1 MSLCTFCKNKAAI
14 ETFKPFCSKRCADLD
29 LGQWLGGGYAIP
41 TQESASSEVSEDLS
55 VYQAAS
61 NQE

>member
-1 MSLCTFCKNKAAI
+1 MNLCAFCKKKPAI

-41 TQESASSEVSEDLS
+41 TQESASSEMPLEADGDPFLKG
-55 VYQAAS
+55 
-61 NQE
+61 QE